1 MKRLRAKHLVLLP
14 VVASVILG
22 LNLPPALAQQAAG
35 SEALTLEEI
44 IVTARKREES
54 LQDVAISISVVSG
67 EFLQES
73 NIAKLESLAPT
84 IPNFHHSEAVS
95 GNDQLFIRGIGSGV
109 NFGFENSV
117 GQVFDGFFFGR
128 SRFGRALFMDLERV
142 EILKGPQGA
151 LIGKN
156 TTAGAI
162 NITSAKPTDEF
173 MAYII
178 PTWEFE
184 GDEGYSLEGAL
195 SGPFDETVKGRLS
208 FRWEDKD
215 GYYDNLVTGEEEM
228 KRDEIYVRGIVD
240 FDVSESFRARVMYQY
255 GQQERRGRNRE
266 LGKCTPDFAA
276 ILATIGDD
284 CEFNYTN
291 SLVRVENGVRLPAIN
306 DTESNLAGLT
316 LDWDTALGTVTSLTG
331 LAKYTMSDDWD
342 SDLLSPEAVTLHTS
356 ETWDQWS
363 QEIRLVSTGDNVID
377 YIVGAY
383 YLDIDHKT
391 RFKIDFNQ
399 NGPAPIFPVLP
410 PLLRARNNR
419 FTEEDGRTMAGFAE
433 LTWHVNEQWDLIGG
447 IRYTDEEKDAHNR
460 EFATVVYT
468 DTPRP
473 QPPGGPAANSHEVFG
488 DRSVSQWTPNGVIQF
503 RPTDNAMLYA
513 SASRGFK
520 GGGFD
525 NQLSGNQAFAEATFE
540 FDDEEVT
547 AYEVGGKFSFPEARF
562 QLNAALFYTDISDV
576 QVSTLLAE
584 GGGLLFKV
592 GNAASATT
600 QGVEVDFRWVPVERL
615 RISGAAGYLDAE
627 FDEYPDAPC
636 YSLQTV
642 EQGCVNGLQD
652 LSGGELQYSPDW
664 KFNLDGSYTWPI
676 SDTLEFTVFTRVYY
690 TDEQALAL
698 DLDPQHYQDSFAKW
712 DASLI
717 LASQSGRWRV
727 SLIGQ
732 NLTDEITANFANDG
746 AGPPA
751 ASSAFFGSPPRSI
764 ALQARIE
771 Y

>member
-1 MKRLRAKHLVLLP
+1 MRLSAKSFVLLP
-14 VVASVILG
+14 FAAFVFLG
-22 LNLPPALAQQAAG
+22 VNLPVALAQQDQDAE
-35 SEALTLEEI
+35 SSSLEEI
-44 IVTARKREES
+44 VVTARKREES

-73 NIAKLESLAPT
+73 NIAKLENLAPT
-84 IPNFHHSEAVS
+84 IPNFHHSESVA

-173 MAYII
+173 MAYVI

-195 SGPFDETVKGRLS
+195 SGPFDDTVKGRLA

-228 KRDEIYVRGIVD
+228 SRQEIYLRGILD
-240 FDVSESFRARVMYQY
+240 FDVSDTFRASVLYQY
-255 GQQERRGRNRE
+255 GKQERRGRNRE
-266 LGKCTPDFAA
+266 LGKCTPAFAA
-276 ILATIGDD
+276 VIAPTGDD

-291 SLVRVENGVRLPAIN
+291 SLVRLENGVRLPSVN

-331 LAKYTMSDDWD
+331 FAKYNLSDDWD
-342 SDLLSPEAVTLHTS
+342 SDLLSPEAVTLHVD
-356 ETWDQWS
+356 ETWDQMS
-363 QEIRLVSTGDNVID
+363 QEIRLVSTGDNAID

-383 YLDIDHKT
+383 YLDTDHST
-391 RFKIDFNQ
+391 RFRLDFNQ
-399 NGPAPIFPVLP
+399 NGPVPIFPVLP
-410 PLLRARNNR
+410 PALRARNNR
-419 FTEEDGRTMAGFAE
+419 FTDEDGQTLAGFAE
-433 LTWHVNEQWDLIGG
+433 LTWHVAERWDLIGG
-447 IRYTDEEKDAHNR
+447 IRYTDEDKDAHNR

-473 QPPGGPAANSHEVFG
+473 QPPGGPAANSHDVFG

-513 SASRGFK
+513 SVSSGFK

-525 NQLSGNQAFAEATFE
+525 NMLSGNQAYAEATFE
-540 FDDEEVT
+540 FDDEEVL
-547 AYEVGGKFSFPEARF
+547 AYEVGGKFDFPEARF
-562 QLNAALFYTDISDV
+562 QLNAAMFYTDISDV

-584 GGGLLFKV
+584 GAGLLFKV

-600 QGVEVDFRWVPVERL
+600 QGVEVDFRWLPIERL
-615 RISGAAGYLDAE
+615 RISGAVGYLNAE

-642 EQGCVNGLQD
+642 AQGCVNGVQD

-664 KFNLDGSYTWPI
+664 KVNLDGSYTWPV
-676 SDTLEFTVFTRVYY
+676 SSALEFTVFTRVYY
-690 TDEQALAL
+690 TDDQALAL

-717 LASQSGRWRV
+717 LASQDKRWRV

-732 NLTDEITANFANDG
+732 NLTDELTANFANDG
-746 AGPPA
+746 AGPPG
-751 ASSAFFGSPPRSI
+751 ASSFFFASPPRSI